1 MFADFASASLTD
13 NTDHSFPLSI
23 IIIHQPI
30 PIHWIHR
37 SAVAAGLRGWHHDVL
52 LLLEDEVANLRTLH
66 FSSFFSFPFSFT
78 MQSSWVRSAVSATI
92 VASATVNAINL
103 DVNDTGMLLR
113 R

>member
-1 MFADFASASLTD
+1 MFADFASLTD
-13 NTDHSFPLSI
+13 NTDRSFQSFI

-30 PIHWIHR
+30 PIRWIHR

-52 LLLEDEVANLRTLH
+52 LEDEVANLRTLH
-66 FSSFFSFPFSFT
+66 FFSLFSFLFSFT
-78 MQSSWVRSAVSATI
+78 MQPSWVRSAVSATI

-103 DVNDTGMLLR
+103 DVTDTGMLPR